1 MPQRLSGPNGNTD
14 RILYL
19 NNDDLSHVR
28 SSGFYCKHYYA
39 ITNTVHSVIARVS
52 VTRIGSNMIDEWSN
66 AVCIARN
73 FAYACW
79 LLRDFSDYC
88 EDIRLH

>member
-1 MPQRLSGPNGNTD
+1 MTQTLSGPNGDTD

-39 ITNTVHSVIARVS
+39 INSRVHSVIARVS
-52 VTRIGSNMIDEWSN
+52 VTGIGSNMIDELLN
-66 AVCIARN
+66 AVCRKRS

-79 LLRDFSDYC
+79 LLRDFSD
-88 EDIRLH
+88 

>member
-1 MPQRLSGPNGNTD
+1 VTQKLGGHNGNRD

-28 SSGFYCKHYYA
+28 SSGFYCKHYYD
-39 ITNTVHSVIARVS
+39 ITSTVRSVIVRVS
-52 VTRIGSNMIDEWSN
+52 VTRIDSNMIDEWLN
-66 AVCIARN
+66 VVCITRN

-79 LLRDFSDYC
+79 LLGDFST
-88 EDIRLH
+88 